1 MRTSDFSPS
10 VAPLASA
17 SPFSFGRF
25 PNARR
30 FAPIFSGC
38 EAPPAPSSEAPNPD
52 AAFFSEFEPS
62 LVEAARRLTTPT
74 AEILFGGFG
83 FATFDAFERR
93 FADSSGGSSE
103 ALLFADADGARFLFL
118 APTPTLR
125 LLFDAALGFDVAA
138 ICANEALW
146 SDFNADAQTPPTPF
160 EQETIAQ
167 VATRFTLLSPVAS
180 LLSAS
185 ADAWRLVSFPSTPT
199 RAALELDDA
208 LFYWE
213 RRFLRISERLFPWT
227 LVFSTRFLAP
237 LADAALPPSA
247 SPRSTRLP
255 QSPQSFSNAF
265 PSSPNASSSAAQSP
279 NSARSSNSCSSPDLE
294 LAVVVE
300 RGEMPADAWRRLK
313 PGDVLTTDVP
323 ANALFLALVNDAPRF
338 LCRPGLFRGA
348 AAVQIQSCA
357 DDARE

>member
-1 MRTSDFSPS
+1 MRSSHFSPS

-17 SPFSFGRF
+17 SDFSPDRF

-30 FAPIFSGC
+30 FAPIFSGR
-38 EAPPAPSSEAPNPD
+38 EAPFAPSSESPTSD
-52 AAFFSEFEPS
+52 EAFFSEFESS

-74 AEILFGGFG
+74 AEIFFDGFG
-83 FATFDAFERR
+83 FATLDAFERR
-93 FADSSGGSSE
+93 FADSSVGSSE
-103 ALLFADADGARFLFL
+103 TLLFADAGGARFLFL

-125 LLFDAALGFDVAA
+125 LFFAAALGFDVAA

-146 SDFNADAQTPPTPF
+146 SDFNADAQTPPTSF

-167 VATRFTLLSPVAS
+167 AATRFAPLSPLAS
-180 LLSAS
+180 LFSAS

-213 RRFLRISERLFPWT
+213 RRFIRISERLFPWT

-247 SPRSTRLP
+247 SLHSTQFP
-255 QSPQSFSNAF
+255 QSPR
-265 PSSPNASSSAAQSP
+265 SSPNALPSFPAPPSSVSQTL
-279 NSARSSNSCSSPDLE
+279 NSRSTSDFE

-300 RGEMPADAWRRLK
+300 RGEMAADAWRRLK
-313 PGDVLTTDVP
+313 PGDVLTTNVP
-323 ANALFLALVNDAPRF
+323 ANALFLGLVNDAPRF

-348 AAVQIQSCA
+348 AAVQIQSRA